1 MIYEL
6 RYYEC
11 VPGKLPQVLK
21 RFEDHA
27 LPIWNEL
34 GIRSLGFWTTAI
46 GENDQSLHYM
56 LAWEDLAER
65 EAKWSAFATDPRWQL
80 ARKLSE
86 PAGPLVAKVTN
97 SILKLALHGTTTAFL
112 AAD

>member
-1 MIYEL
+1 M
-6 RYYEC
+6 RA
-11 VPGKLPQVLK
+11 GKATSGPQTF
-21 RFEDHA
+21 RGPP

-34 GIRSLGFWTTAI
+34 GIRSLGFWITAI

-65 EAKWSAFATDPRWQL
+65 EAKWSAFATCPRWQL

-97 SILKLALHGTTTAFL
+97 SILKPALHGTTTAFL

>member
-1 MIYEL
+1 VIYEL

-11 VPGKLPQVLK
+11 VPGKLPMVLK

-56 LAWEDLAER
+56 LAWESLADR
-65 EAKWSAFATDPRWQL
+65 EAKWQAFAMDPRWQ
-80 ARKLSE
+80 ASRKLSE
-86 PAGPLVAKVTN
+86 TAGPLVARIKN
-97 SILKLALHGTTTAFL
+97 SILKSALLDVTT
-112 AAD
+112 